1 MTERRERVVLLA
13 LFFVSGAAA
22 LIYQVLWVREL
33 GLLFGS
39 TAQAAAL
46 TIAVFFTGIATG
58 GAVWGRRAP
67 RLANSLQGFGWLEVG
82 VAVTAL
88 GHLVL
93 IDVYHVV
100 VPVLVGPP
108 GGHPVLETVVKVVV
122 ATAILL
128 PPSFLMGGTLPLMTQ
143 HLVRSRDRL
152 GTTGTAIYAVN
163 TAGSALGALAAGF
176 VLPMALGMRGAYL
189 LAVGL
194 DLAVGATAVLL
205 ARRDPPPAADPTLA
219 GDRRLPAEPLTPT
232 NHPLSDGDR
241 TGPAAALEG
250 QPCLG
255 EHALPNVADGSD
267 LPAPNPRLAGGLI
280 LAIAAVSGMATL
292 AIEVVWTRLFSQVL
306 QNSAQ
311 TYALVLTAFLLALA
325 AGAGLANLLARQ
337 RRLAPTTVLGGLL
350 AGSAAV
356 AATSPWWFHRLT
368 DGLRYLGA
376 DLTWGAYLGA
386 VAGLAA
392 LVILLPGTLLGAV
405 LPYQL
410 RLLQASRRAPGHE
423 IGRLVAANTTG
434 GIVGSLLAGFV
445 LLPLFGAWRSLLVV
459 GASYGVLVVVLALSS
474 TPAVDEVG
482 EPSSAAGPTPAR
494 RRPAPAQLA
503 VAATAAVA
511 TVGLLLV
518 DTSQL
523 TTIRVSTDRD
533 EQLVEL
539 REGSQATVAVLAR
552 GADRLIRV
560 NNWYTLGGT
569 RGLDSERNQ
578 TVVPMLAHPDPAS
591 VFYLGLGTGITAGA
605 GLAFPVDRIVVCELI
620 ADVVEV
626 SHLHFRP
633 WIGGLFEDS
642 RAVVHAEDGRACLR
656 RTDERF
662 DLINADLFTPWE
674 AGTGN
679 LYTVEHYTTARERL
693 APGGVYVQWMPLYQV
708 SDQEF
713 GIVARTM
720 GEVFDQVLLWRGD
733 LFSQRSIVALVGQVD
748 AEPLDPTV
756 LSAQARELD
765 PGRRSDAFYE
775 ALALRMYVG
784 NLTAG
789 GVFDDRE
796 LNTDDHPI
804 IEHRAPRTQ
813 REARGTGGSASL
825 LVGAAREAMYDSVA
839 AAAPADE
846 DPFLAE
852 LDDIQLGYVEAGA
865 LRSRARW
872 LTSSDRE
879 QEADQLLARARGL
892 EPADATSD
900 VSPARVLLPRIT
912 GSIVDPAGR

>member
-1 MTERRERVVLLA
+1 MTERRERLVLLA

-67 RLANSLQGFGWLEVG
+67 RLRSSLRGFGWLEVG

-93 IDVYHVV
+93 IDVYHAV

-108 GGHPVLETVVKVVV
+108 GGHPVAETAVKIGV
-122 ATAILL
+122 ATVILL

-176 VLPMALGMRGAYL
+176 VLPLALGIRGAYL

-194 DLAVGATAVLL
+194 DLAVGTAAVLL
-205 ARRDPPPAADPTLA
+205 ARRGTTPAATRAPAPDPSPAAASTPAPDPSLP
-219 GDRRLPAEPLTPT
+219 DPSLPDHHRLPAPSP
-232 NHPLSDGDR
+232 
-241 TGPAAALEG
+241 
-250 QPCLG
+250 Q
-255 EHALPNVADGSD
+255 
-267 LPAPNPRLAGGLI
+267 LAGGLI
-280 LAIAAVSGMATL
+280 LAIAAVSGAATL

-337 RRLAPTTVLGGLL
+337 RRLSPTAVLGGLL
-350 AGSAAV
+350 TGSAVV

-368 DGLRYLGA
+368 DGLRYLGG

-386 VAGLAA
+386 VSGLAA
-392 LVILLPGTLLGAV
+392 LVILLPGTVLGAV

-410 RLLQASRRAPGHE
+410 RLLQTSRRAPGHE
-423 IGRLVAANTTG
+423 VGRLVAANTTG

-445 LLPLFGAWRSLLVV
+445 LLPLLGAWRSLLVV
-459 GASYGVLVVVLALSS
+459 AASYGGLVVVLVLS
-474 TPAVDEVG
+474 TAPAPAQVG
-482 EPSSAAGPTPAR
+482 DPAPPPAPASRR
-494 RRPAPAQLA
+494 RRPAPGQVA

-511 TVGLLLV
+511 TVGVLLV

-523 TTIRVSTDRD
+523 TTIRVSTARD
-533 EQLVEL
+533 EQVVEL

-578 TVVPMLAHPDPAS
+578 TVVPMLTHPDPAR
-591 VFYLGLGTGITAGA
+591 VFTLGLGTGITAGA
-605 GLAFPVDRIVVCELI
+605 ALAFPVDRLVVCELI
-620 ADVVEV
+620 RDVVEV
-626 SHLHFRP
+626 SQAHFTP
-633 WIGGLFEDS
+633 WIGGLFEDP

-662 DLINADLFTPWE
+662 DVINADLFTPWE

-693 APGGVYVQWMPLYQV
+693 APGGIYVQWMPLYQV
-708 SDQEF
+708 SDQEL

-720 GEVFDQVLLWRGD
+720 DEVFDQVLLWRGD
-733 LFSQRSIVALVGQVD
+733 LFSQRSIVALVGQVE
-748 AEPLDPTV
+748 ATPLDPAV
-756 LSAQARELD
+756 LAVQARHLD

-775 ALALRMYVG
+775 ALGLRMYVG
-784 NLTAG
+784 NLTAS
-789 GVFDDRE
+789 GVFADRE
-796 LNTDDHPI
+796 LNTDDRPV
-804 IEHRAPRTQ
+804 IEHLAPRTQ
-813 REARGTGGSASL
+813 REARGTGGSASF
-825 LVGAAREAMYDSVA
+825 LVGEAREAFYAEVA
-839 AAAPADE
+839 AGAPTDD
-846 DPFLAE
+846 DPFLVA
-852 LDDIQLGYVEAGA
+852 LDDTQRGYVEAGA

-872 LTSSDRE
+872 LEATDRGQQAE
-879 QEADQLLARARGL
+879 QLLARARAL
-892 EPADATSD
+892 EPADALAD

-912 GSIVDPAGR
+912 GRITGRISGHSSEHSSGYSSGQSSGPTQE